1 MIAYPILRWRPLRG
15 IALSLAASAAIA
27 ACSTGPRPIQE
38 VTTTE
43 TAPSPTPSPR
53 PERPAY
59 FNKRPDSKCVSVLDR
74 MARDR
79 LKNTE
84 LPATMTGQEGQ
95 KPVRTAL
102 FHLLLPKDQK
112 QYAKLNEMAL
122 IAVRVYGQ
130 NPESIRLSKL
140 TLVEIP
146 KEKPENGKTYR
157 LPFVFPFHPI
167 YRLPESDPLR
177 SSLGEFETTG
187 YAFVPIALFY
197 RTGHLQI
204 SFEGGA
210 AQASLV
216 VARLPINP
224 GLDPK
229 LRFISKKK
237 LSAKTDEDLF
247 AAKPPDPKTVLDLL
261 HSHYCLGS

>member
-1 MIAYPILRWRPLRG
+1 
-15 IALSLAASAAIA
+15 
-27 ACSTGPRPIQE
+27 
-38 VTTTE
+38 
-43 TAPSPTPSPR
+43 
-53 PERPAY
+53 
-59 FNKRPDSKCVSVLDR
+59 

-84 LPATMTGQEGQ
+84 LPATMTGRKDK

-112 QYAKLNEMAL
+112 QYAKLNEMAFDRRARL
-122 IAVRVYGQ
+122 RTKSGIHPVVKTYFGR
-130 NPESIRLSKL
+130 NPQGK
-140 TLVEIP
+140 TG
-146 KEKPENGKTYR
+146 NGKTYR

-177 SSLGEFETTG
+177 SSLGEFETMG

-210 AQASLV
+210 AQASLA
-216 VARLPINP
+216 VARLPTNP

-247 AAKPPDPKTVLDLL
+247 AAKPPDTKTVLDLL